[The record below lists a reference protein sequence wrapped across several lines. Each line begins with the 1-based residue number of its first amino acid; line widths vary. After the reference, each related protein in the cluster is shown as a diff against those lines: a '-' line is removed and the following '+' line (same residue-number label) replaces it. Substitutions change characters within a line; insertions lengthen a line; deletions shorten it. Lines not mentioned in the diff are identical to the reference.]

1 MPQGL
6 KQSFTLPVSTSRLSF
21 VGGAVLGILI
31 SPATGTETGTAVNK
45 NVAWQGPVLGTSL
58 NGRIVTE
65 AQMGLYHTGGKN
77 PLLPDPP
84 VFLGFPKLRGCRS
97 HHRRHRLLSLPFQS
111 SGGRHVVFVKQLK
124 ISFFIAGID
133 DGIGFPA
140 RPPRL

>member
-84 VFLGFPKLRGCRS
+84 VFLGFPKLGGVGHTIGAIDFFRYLFNPLAGGT
-97 HHRRHRLLSLPFQS
+97 S
-111 SGGRHVVFVKQLK
+111 S
-124 ISFFIAGID
+124 S
-133 DGIGFPA
+133 
-140 RPPRL
+140 